1 MTVIEYRLSYLSSFG
16 NIVCGSLNRC
26 CPFPRAYYNGSV
38 PAADTHRPELQRPR
52 SSAGTDHPDSNQS
65 RRSSTPGGDHGAPV
79 YRGSGSKGTLVTPRR
94 TSPTPESGSTAVV
107 ASGTKVAGLP
117 PRTPYRVAKTRG
129 VPWTGP
135 AGINELEGA
144 VLLEADDYRR
154 ISNEVK
160 SLKTAL
166 LKLKREIQADVSA
179 FDCPTST
186 FTSLSHYETASS
198 AA

>member
-1 MTVIEYRLSYLSSFG
+1 M
-16 NIVCGSLNRC
+16 
-26 CPFPRAYYNGSV
+26 
-38 PAADTHRPELQRPR
+38 
-52 SSAGTDHPDSNQS
+52 
-65 RRSSTPGGDHGAPV
+65 
-79 YRGSGSKGTLVTPRR
+79 TPRHM
-94 TSPTPESGSTAVV
+94 SPTPESGSATVKA
-107 ASGTKVAGLP
+107 AGLP

-166 LKLKREIQADVSA
+166 LKLKRELQADVSCA
-179 FDCPTST
+179 
-186 FTSLSHYETASS
+186 
-198 AA
+198 